1 MPQLS
6 TGDGFPDVVVTGIAM
21 MTALATDAD
30 NTWKKLLDGQS
41 GIRKLDDP
49 FIEQFDL
56 PVRIGGHLLEDFDH
70 ELTRVELH
78 RYLFLQKMST
88 RVGRRV
94 WANAGSPEVD
104 TNRLM
109 VSIGTGIARPK
120 NCPGQRRD
128 RERASTI
135 SQFGCAKAMPNAA
148 AAAVRLRGAK
158 AGSTRPVSACAS
170 GAEAI
175 A

>member
-1 MPQLS
+1 LKPQKWERSNAMPQFS

-21 MTALATDAD
+21 TTALATEAD

-78 RYLFLQKMST
+78 RYLVS
-88 RVGRRV
+88 
-94 WANAGSPEVD
+94 AEDVD
-104 TNRLM
+104 Q
-109 VSIGTGIARPK
+109 G
-120 NCPGQRRD
+120 PGAWQPGLIQYPL
-128 RERASTI
+128 E
-135 SQFGCAKAMPNAA
+135 CK
-148 AAAVRLRGAK
+148 AK
-158 AGSTRPVSACAS
+158 AGFAHCFC
-170 GAEAI
+170 
-175 A
+175 